1 LVWFGSVWFFF
12 AMIKLPLFVMLLS
25 LLAQVSLSLSLLVD
39 SSIWLSPWLF
49 LLCGFDW
56 FRFRFGLDWFDLLL
70 LSNNLSSTIATRSLR
85 WFTSFGCYLFVALG
99 YDIS

>member
-12 AMIKLPLFVMLLS
+12 AMIQTSSFCDAPLFVGS
-25 LLAQVSLSLSLLVD
+25 SFSLSLLVD